1 MAQRFG
7 LVMSVVVS
15 AILMSLAMF
24 SFAAASA
31 MPVFIYAGGVFLG
44 AAWAVFYILAPLLII
59 DRVDSTVR
67 VRYLTYLSGAQMLGL
82 GLSQPTGGFLINLGA
97 TYIEVYSGLCV
108 LSLICAGLFLCM
120 PRYETE
126 HQLSHSLTLSSVARI
141 IGQKTVLPAIMIA
154 LLACIFS
161 GLATFQSLYA
171 DLRGLNESTFF
182 ITFTVVTVALRF
194 SVASQIA
201 RLPIYSLAISLIVI
215 IMVSLGLLAFNKGSL
230 PLYIVTSATFAVGY
244 GLSYST
250 LNAIAVN
257 VAESRRLSISASS
270 QIFTLFYFIGIFGF
284 PFVAGQLISLVSM
297 DAMLLALFGI
307 GFGAMA
313 LGALL
318 KVKTEESY

>member
-1 MAQRFG
+1 M
-7 LVMSVVVS
+7 
-15 AILMSLAMF
+15 
-24 SFAAASA
+24 
-31 MPVFIYAGGVFLG
+31 
-44 AAWAVFYILAPLLII
+44 
-59 DRVDSTVR
+59 
-67 VRYLTYLSGAQMLGL
+67 
-82 GLSQPTGGFLINLGA
+82 
-97 TYIEVYSGLCV
+97 
-108 LSLICAGLFLCM
+108 SLICAGLFLCM

-284 PFVAGQLISLVSM
+284 PFVADQLISLVSM